1 MKKFVFSIVDRYNVV
16 DSIVRVFESDEED
29 CRKLFVRL
37 VNSVWGDEVVEKE
50 YGDRIVEKDNCCG
63 LDLDEESYLIVKID

>member
-29 CRKLFVRL
+29 CRKLFIRV
-37 VNSVWGDEVVEKE
+37 VNGVWGDEVVEKE
-50 YGDRIVEKDNCCG
+50 YGDRIVEKNNSCG